1 MSTISICP
9 SLLSTLI
16 LLVKNLTSF
25 TPLPSCLMST
35 MSICPGV
42 LNPGG
47 VLVGSQDG
55 QRLLSGMLQ
64 CIRRRR
70 NIQLYDSPRLLHPW
84 QMGQALSDRVSSDL
98 SNHYNQLLPSP
109 PGWDISKR
117 NAQVLIYD
125 PEGHAIGL
133 DSAHYEMLAEFH
145 GPTSAPT
152 DLFLRV
158 VLLSCMRQRT
168 ADVDYYLPWNHYL
181 LTCLRYVLEAA
192 CLVGERAVT
201 FNPHFPYFLSP
212 DSSDSVLG
220 SLLCWSSESALLL
233 LDSFMPLLREAT
245 IQQACEQTHEV
256 WILRQDRPPHYAAAD
271 LQLIRGK
278 FARLVAVI
286 PLISLVLHS
295 PSCWLVRRE
304 TG

>member
-1 MSTISICP
+1 MTPLDSCTPGKWAKRSRTVSAPIFRTTTISYCPLHRDGTSQNVTLRFSSTIRKVTR
-9 SLLSTLI
+9 LAWTLHI
-16 LLVKNLTSF
+16 TKCWPKL
-25 TPLPSCLMST
+25 
-35 MSICPGV
+35 
-42 LNPGG
+42 
-47 VLVGSQDG
+47 
-55 QRLLSGMLQ
+55 
-64 CIRRRR
+64 
-70 NIQLYDSPRLLHPW
+70 
-84 QMGQALSDRVSSDL
+84 
-98 SNHYNQLLPSP
+98 
-109 PGWDISKR
+109 
-117 NAQVLIYD
+117 
-125 PEGHAIGL
+125 
-133 DSAHYEMLAEFH
+133 H
-145 GPTSAPT
+145 GPASAPT

-201 FNPHFPYFLSP
+201 FNPRFPYFLSP